1 LRKTIVLSVPDHA
14 LTKMGD
20 SASHTDR
27 PSTVFPAPRDD
38 RASVLAARRRP
49 MSERLALA
57 LAWDEL
63 ASELRVGMRRALAD
77 RPR

>member
-1 LRKTIVLSVPDHA
+1 
-14 LTKMGD
+14 MGD
-20 SASHTDR
+20 SAPRIER
-27 PSTVFPAPRDD
+27 PTTVLPVPRDD

-63 ASELRVGMRRALAD
+63 ASELRVGMRQALAN
-77 RPR
+77 RHR